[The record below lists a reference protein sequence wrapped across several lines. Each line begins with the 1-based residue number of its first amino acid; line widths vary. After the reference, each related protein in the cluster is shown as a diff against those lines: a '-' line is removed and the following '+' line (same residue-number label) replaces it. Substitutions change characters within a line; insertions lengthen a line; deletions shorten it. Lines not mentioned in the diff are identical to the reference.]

1 MRLRVEIDDELLA
14 QAKGLTGLKK
24 TKAVIEL
31 ALNEAIKRAERTA
44 KSPEL
49 PLTP

>member
-14 QAKGLTGLKK
+14 KAKEATGLTR

-31 ALNEAIKRAERTA
+31 ALRDTIEGSERAA
-44 KSPEL
+44 KAPNRL
-49 PLTP
+49 